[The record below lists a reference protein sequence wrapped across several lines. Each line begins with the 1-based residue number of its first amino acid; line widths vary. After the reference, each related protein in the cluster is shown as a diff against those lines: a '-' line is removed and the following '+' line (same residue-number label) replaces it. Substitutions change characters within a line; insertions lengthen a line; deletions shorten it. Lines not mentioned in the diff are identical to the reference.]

1 MNMWGIHADFDTHRS
16 KRGIA
21 STICGWCPNCPL
33 CSSLAQ
39 NREKRME
46 GAAKIIKSEQY
57 DFIMFQEVWDDE
69 DEKRIRH
76 ILGNDFFLT
85 EPHELNGGSCRDRRK
100 KRSIIE
106 SNIEIGQFGP
116 QYPRLGH
123 HQFSPRRFP
132 YPNGRKK
139 RSIIESKLKTGQF
152 GPEYPGLGQQQFS
165 PRIFPYHNIRNNAR
179 GIPMFKC
186 SGLLIASKYKTK
198 VFSKFTQFDEKGSCK
213 INKECW
219 SRKGLGQVRFSIPL
233 NPTRNISVD
242 ILTTHI
248 HSDED
253 SMGEGRSYRIKQLNQ
268 IMPIVENSDAEVVI
282 LGGDMNDHQK
292 SEPYEILT
300 RKLVDVAT
308 EKIDFGNYS
317 NNPLF
322 HTYGHLN
329 NTYSSNTDEEF
340 KHTLDYVFFRKPKL
354 GDNLNIKVIDYRIPH
369 HMVYDEEKD
378 KTYSLSDHEQVEA
391 TLEIKETRGFVE
403 ITKEGMQISP
413 TFNQFSGTRGLTS

>member
-1 MNMWGIHADFDTHRS
+1 MKQLLLLSLTLYLSSSLEIKVISMNMWGIHADFDTHRS
-16 KRGIA
+16 KRGIV
-21 STICGWCPNCPL
+21 STICEWCPNCPL
-33 CSSLAQ
+33 CPSLAK

-116 QYPRLGH
+116 QNPRLGH

-186 SGLLIASKYKTK
+186 SG
-198 VFSKFTQFDEKGSCK
+198 
-213 INKECW
+213 
-219 SRKGLGQVRFSIPL
+219 
-233 NPTRNISVD
+233 
-242 ILTTHI
+242 
-248 HSDED
+248 
-253 SMGEGRSYRIKQLNQ
+253 
-268 IMPIVENSDAEVVI
+268 
-282 LGGDMNDHQK
+282 
-292 SEPYEILT
+292 
-300 RKLVDVAT
+300 
-308 EKIDFGNYS
+308 
-317 NNPLF
+317 
-322 HTYGHLN
+322 
-329 NTYSSNTDEEF
+329 
-340 KHTLDYVFFRKPKL
+340 
-354 GDNLNIKVIDYRIPH
+354 
-369 HMVYDEEKD
+369 
-378 KTYSLSDHEQVEA
+378 
-391 TLEIKETRGFVE
+391 
-403 ITKEGMQISP
+403 
-413 TFNQFSGTRGLTS
+413 